1 MASLPQPA
9 MSELDYLRIER
20 AATSKSEF
28 HDGQMLA
35 MPGGSYRHSRLS
47 VRLTALLEQKVPAGC
62 ATFNSD
68 LRIKVNAAGLY
79 TYADGGVVCG
89 EPQFADGE
97 HDALLNPMLI
107 IEVLSPSSTHYDR
120 GGKFELYRTIESFCE
135 YLVVHQDRPHIEYH
149 SRQPDGSWLLREHLA
164 EDAVLCVDRLQLSL
178 PLSEIY
184 STLG

>member
-1 MASLPQPA
+1 MT
-9 MSELDYLRIER
+9 ELDYLRIER

-28 HDGQMLA
+28 HDGQMFA
-35 MPGGSYRHSRLS
+35 MSGGSYRHSRLS
-47 VRLTALLEQKVPAGC
+47 VRLIVLLEQKVPAGC

-68 LRIKVNAAGLY
+68 LRIAVKAASLY
-79 TYADGGVVCG
+79 TYATYADGGVVCG

-97 HDALLNPMLI
+97 HDSLLNPLLI

-164 EDAVLCVDRLQLSL
+164 DDAVLRIDRLHLSL